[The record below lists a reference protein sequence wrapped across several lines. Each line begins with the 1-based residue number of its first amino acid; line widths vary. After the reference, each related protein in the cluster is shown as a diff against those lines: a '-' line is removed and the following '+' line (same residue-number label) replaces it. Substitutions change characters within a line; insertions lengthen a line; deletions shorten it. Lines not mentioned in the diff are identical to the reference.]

1 VIFVA
6 HLFRIHSAL
15 FRITLARLEK
25 WPWWQSKGCMF
36 DGTCRKRWCGPW
48 RRNYQMDTTSSE
60 LNRAGSLRAA
70 YFTKAQ
76 LAAELDRT
84 VRTIDR
90 WLAIGEG
97 PPVTLLGR
105 EQLFKKNSVAA
116 WLASRERQVVG

>member
-1 VIFVA
+1 
-6 HLFRIHSAL
+6 
-15 FRITLARLEK
+15 
-25 WPWWQSKGCMF
+25 
-36 DGTCRKRWCGPW
+36 
-48 RRNYQMDTTSSE
+48 MDTTSSE
-60 LNRAGSLRAA
+60 LSNRAGSLRAA
-70 YFTKAQ
+70 YFTKAE

-105 EQLFKKNSVAA
+105 EQIFRKDSVAA